1 MNEDLR
7 RRLARRLEVVAARDA
22 ERIRQERE
30 MAAVRREAAF
40 ELYVICS
47 NLVRSVN
54 AVSEGAR
61 LELSPPDYSPE
72 LFRDSGPNL
81 FQISVSGRLVDIAF
95 ESTEAILST
104 ESFRT
109 PYTIQGAVRWFS
121 QESLESLGV
130 REHLLFCCVE
140 EGKGSW
146 VWLDSVSHRTGA
158 CDEDYLGG
166 LIEELLK

>member
-1 MNEDLR
+1 MDEDLP
-7 RRLARRLEVVAARDA
+7 RRLAKLLEAVAARDA

-30 MAAVRREAAF
+30 IAAVRREAAF

-54 AVSEGAR
+54 AIAGDAR

-72 LFRDSGPNL
+72 LFRDGGPNL
-81 FQISVSGRLVDIAF
+81 FQIGVSGRLVDIAF

-104 ESFRT
+104 ENFRT
-109 PYTIQGAVRWFS
+109 PYTLQGSIRWFS
-121 QESLESLGV
+121 QESLESLGI
-130 REHLLFCCVE
+130 REHLLFCCLE
-140 EGKGSW
+140 DGEGSW
-146 VWLDSVSHRTGA
+146 VWLDSVTHRTGP
-158 CDEDYLGG
+158 CDEDYLGR